1 MIKYPRSVHDSRI
14 FNYSFNKIDNTT
26 VRKDT
31 DPIPVFL
38 FGDSTYPL
46 LPFIMTEFSGGSN
59 IQEKRS
65 SAINGLARIT
75 IKNSFGTLKA
85 CFRCLQCAMNMNI
98 NTLS

>member
-1 MIKYPRSVHDSRI
+1 MKYPRSVHDSRI

-65 SAINGLARIT
+65 SAINGLVHVSQLRIHLVHWKLVLDAYNVLW
-75 IKNSFGTLKA
+75 IW
-85 CFRCLQCAMNMNI
+85 I
-98 NTLS
+98 